1 MCAKAA
7 QIMLV
12 KLSPEGYALDGGA
25 EWVMPQ
31 LRQSRWV
38 RLVRHMTTMS
48 ALVASGFDLNLE

>member
-7 QIMLV
+7 QKMMV
-12 KLSPEGYALDGGA
+12 KLSPVGYALDEGA
-25 EWVMPQ
+25 EWVMRQ

-48 ALVASGFDLNLE
+48 ARVASDFDLNLE